1 MQLRGVTEKT
11 IPSSDGD
18 KRARESQTPRLSA
31 PARRRSLPWLM
42 LGVLLVAGCALAF
55 AVTSLRLSGRQPVL
69 ALARSV
75 PAGHVLTSGDL
86 QVVNVAADSNLALI
100 PASSESSVLGQ
111 PAALPLVAGSLLTTA
126 EVGTDRI
133 PPAGW
138 AVVGVALKA
147 GQYPP
152 EVSPGDRVMIVTTA
166 GTGTT
171 GGTGPIGTAP
181 PTTATVVGVQV
192 APVDSS
198 AATVVSLQ
206 VPEADSAA
214 VAAAASN
221 GAVSLV
227 LVSGRG
233 GTP

>member
-1 MQLRGVTEKT
+1 MQLRGTSERT

-18 KRARESQTPRLSA
+18 KRTREGQTPRLSA

-126 EVGTDRI
+126 EVGTDRM

-152 EVSPGDRVMIVTTA
+152 EVAPGDRVMIVTTA
-166 GTGTT
+166 GTG
-171 GGTGPIGTAP
+171 GGTAPTGTAP
-181 PTTATVVGVQV
+181 PTAATVVRVHV

>member
-1 MQLRGVTEKT
+1 M
-11 IPSSDGD
+11 
-18 KRARESQTPRLSA
+18 
-31 PARRRSLPWLM
+31 
-42 LGVLLVAGCALAF
+42 
-55 AVTSLRLSGRQPVL
+55 
-69 ALARSV
+69 
-75 PAGHVLTSGDL
+75 LTSGDL
-86 QVVNVAADSNLALI
+86 QVVNVAADSSLALI
-100 PASSESSVLGQ
+100 PGSSESSVLGQ
-111 PAALPLVAGSLLTTA
+111 PVALPLVAGSLTTA
-126 EVGTDRI
+126 DVGTDRM

-227 LVSGRG
+227 LVSERG